1 MFRERLIACIL
12 TGHTTCRTM
21 LPIKKKTCMPF
32 SEALYYL
39 AERILC
45 MALCVQQVKQN
56 KVRRTLD
63 EFRRTFLPG
72 HNVDEEEDGGDGMC
86 TW

>member
-1 MFRERLIACIL
+1 
-12 TGHTTCRTM
+12 
-21 LPIKKKTCMPF
+21 
-32 SEALYYL
+32 
-39 AERILC
+39 